1 MLMGLLNQ
9 HLLQPNFVGFDSV
22 RVTVQNSAVLYASVL
37 SVCSLTN
44 NLIFLKPE
52 KKFFVKIKLFS
63 FKIYYLSVNFGSQ
76 KSGLNV
82 K

>member
-1 MLMGLLNQ
+1 MGNRLLNP
-9 HLLQPNFVGFDSV
+9 HLLQPYFVVLDSV
-22 RVTVQNSAVLYASVL
+22 GVTVPDSAIFDATVR
-37 SVCSLTN
+37 SVCGLTN

-52 KKFFVKIKLFS
+52 KNFLMKIKLFG

>member
-9 HLLQPNFVGFDSV
+9 HLLQPYFVGFDSV
-22 RVTVQNSAVLYASVL
+22 RVMVQNSAILYASVW

-52 KKFFVKIKLFS
+52 KNFFVKIKLFS

-76 KSGLNV
+76 KSGLDV